1 MREAEL
7 PALDPDHSVVDVTE
21 ADVERSSARAWRTAI
36 TIVVV
41 THLAFIA
48 LSWAGSY
55 FLGTGDGP
63 PEVGIVE
70 LWNRWDTEH
79 YVDIAEYGYDSPET
93 HEFAE
98 AFFPLFPMAIRALSL
113 IGFNPVFAGMLIS
126 AIASVVALAYIYR
139 LAEEELYPGAGRRA
153 ALYLAV
159 FPTAVFL
166 TAAYSEALFLAGA
179 IAAFYYA
186 RRSDW
191 RAVGLPA
198 AVAMGTRIAGV
209 FLLFGLAIQFIMQR
223 DFDRRKVMTA
233 VGAGAIALLPLL
245 AYMGF
250 LWIAND
256 DPFYFFTAQREGWSR
271 ELTSP
276 IDSFLATW
284 RTFEGDYSSNW
295 LLAWRVEIAAAIAGV
310 FFVGWAYAKREFGY
324 AVYMGTLLIPLLVS
338 SWYLSIPR
346 MLLSMFPI
354 PLFIAGI
361 TRGEGRHD
369 LVLATSAIFAA
380 LGVLVFT
387 SGQWFF

>member
-7 PALDPDHSVVDVTE
+7 PALDPDPSVDV
-21 ADVERSSARAWRTAI
+21 ADEERKRSSADAWRTAI

-63 PEVGIVE
+63 PEVGVVD

-79 YVDIAEYGYDSPET
+79 YVDIAEYGYESPET

-98 AFFPLFPMAIRALSL
+98 AFFPLFPMTIRALSL
-113 IGFNPVFAGMLIS
+113 VGFNPVFAGMLVS

-179 IAAFYYA
+179 IPAFYYA
-186 RRSDW
+186 RRSEW
-191 RAVGLPA
+191 RSVGIPA
-198 AVAMGTRIAGV
+198 AIAMGTRIAGV
-209 FLLFGLAIQFIMQR
+209 FLLLGLAVEFIRQR
-223 DFDRRKVMTA
+223 EFDRSKIQRA
-233 VGAGAIALLPLL
+233 VASAAIALVPLI
-245 AYMGF
+245 AYMVF
-250 LWIAND
+250 LWIEND
-256 DPFYFFTAQREGWSR
+256 DPFYFFTAQREGWHR
-271 ELTSP
+271 VLTNP
-276 IDSFLATW
+276 IESFTTTW
-284 RTFEGDYSSNW
+284 DTFYGDYSSNW
-295 LLAWRVEIAAAIAGV
+295 LIAWRVEIAAAIAGV
-310 FFVGWAYAKREFGY
+310 FFVGWAYVKREFGY
-324 AVYMGTLLIPLLVS
+324 AVYMGTLLLPLLVS

-354 PLFIAGI
+354 PLFIAGV
-361 TRGEGRHD
+361 TRDEGRHD